1 MVGIMT
7 QSMGSMPL
15 AQWVSFETST
25 DVCTTELQHYFAA
38 VFLGC
43 ALVCAI
49 ISVTQQNLR
58 VGIEQRSVS
67 QRPVSSA
74 GRFFWLLEC
83 PGCCVGW
90 YWARFT
96 HAVALYSGES
106 MPNIDA
112 YLILGPIPLMPIVW
126 LALVGPTFSFDSI
139 VQGAPASGL
148 LWGMTWLLCLTG
160 LRAAFYGAVGC
171 LKPLQTPLAWLLRD
185 HTGRKAVVGVG
196 MVAILLVPQLSGF
209 PKVVPFLFASG

>member
-1 MVGIMT
+1 MT

-25 DVCTTELQHYFAA
+25 DVCTTGLQHYFGA

-43 ALVCAI
+43 ALVCAM
-49 ISVTQQNLR
+49 ISVTQQDLR
-58 VGIEQRSVS
+58 VGIERRSVS
-67 QRPVSSA
+67 QRPVSAA
-74 GRFFWLLEC
+74 GRLVWILEC

-96 HAVALYSGES
+96 HAVALSLGES
-106 MPNIDA
+106 IPNTDA
-112 YLILGPIPLMPIVW
+112 YVILGPIPMVSIVW
-126 LALVGPTFSFDSI
+126 VALVGPTFSFDAI

-148 LWGMTWLLCLTG
+148 LWGMTWLLCLTS
-160 LRAAFYGAVGC
+160 LRSAFYGAVGC
-171 LKPLQTPLAWLLRD
+171 LKPLRTPLEWLLRD
-185 HTGRKAVVGVG
+185 QTGRNAVVAVG
-196 MVAILLVPQLSGF
+196 MMAILLVPQLSGC